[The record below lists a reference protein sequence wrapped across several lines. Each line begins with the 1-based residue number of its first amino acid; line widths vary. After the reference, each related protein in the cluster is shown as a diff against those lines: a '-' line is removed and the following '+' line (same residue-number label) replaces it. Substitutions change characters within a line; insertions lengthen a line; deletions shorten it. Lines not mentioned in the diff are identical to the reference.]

1 MNYKI
6 RNEPLFLGLTHVGQV
21 FSIGWSEKVGKC
33 AVYDFQKNLVEK
45 FKNHEVTNEEP
56 GLKKHLKKNYRKIY
70 FCQNNEDIKKY
81 KTIFLTIDTPLTS
94 NGKPKIKKI
103 MITLKKAVNSNF
115 RFCYHFFDKNPFIC
129 KKYDG
134 MIDF

>member
-33 AVYDFQKNLVEK
+33 AVYDFQKNLVKK
-45 FKNHEVTNEEP
+45 FKKYEVTNEEP
-56 GLKKHLKKNYRKIY
+56 SLKKYLKKNYRKIY
-70 FCQNNEDIKKY
+70 FCQSNEDIKKY

-103 MITLKKAVNSNF
+103 LITLKKAVNYF
-115 RFCYHFFDKNPFIC
+115 GKNCNLI
-129 KKYDG
+129 
-134 MIDF
+134 ITS